1 MLKRIMKFVGIT
13 ILVAP
18 AVGLSGYWFI
28 CFQPYVYELRKL
40 SLNGTETIKHDRDR
54 IYRTAVASGGEKG
67 IRVWSIRSA
76 YYNLSFK
83 DYGKSKLNWHLDNV
97 LWYFGSYL
105 YFNEQQV
112 FGIWIE
118 CAFNECKNDI
128 ANASL
133 KYFGLE
139 LYKLSDEQLAELV
152 GSVKAPKVFIP
163 GSERAKERAKIILNK
178 SGNT

>member
-1 MLKRIMKFVGIT
+1 M
-13 ILVAP
+13 
-18 AVGLSGYWFI
+18 
-28 CFQPYVYELRKL
+28 
-40 SLNGTETIKHDRDR
+40 
-54 IYRTAVASGGEKG
+54 
-67 IRVWSIRSA
+67 
-76 YYNLSFK
+76 
-83 DYGKSKLNWHLDNV
+83 

-118 CAFNECKNDI
+118 CAFNECTNDI

-139 LYKLSDEQLAELV
+139 LNKLSDEQLAELV
-152 GSVKAPKVFIP
+152 GSVKAPKIFIP

-178 SGNT
+178 SSST